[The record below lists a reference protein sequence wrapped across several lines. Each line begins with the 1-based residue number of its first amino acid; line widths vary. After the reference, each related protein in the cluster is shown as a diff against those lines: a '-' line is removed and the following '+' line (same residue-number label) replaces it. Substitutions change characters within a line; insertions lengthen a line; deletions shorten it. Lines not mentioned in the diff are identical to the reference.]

1 MFIRTVLAL
10 EAIIGAGVKDERHT
24 INSVFWWSY
33 RCHNNPCYL
42 FTWLANRTMAHQSQI
57 KNLEE
62 KMDRGFKHLE
72 DKIDS
77 AITHIDEKMNIQDKE
92 SKERISRLEKYFDI
106 IMSTQIKKNSDQHKM
121 ER

>member
-1 MFIRTVLAL
+1 MNDIPLTLFSGG
-10 EAIIGAGVKDERHT
+10 AIAATT
-24 INSVFWWSY
+24 ILVTF
-33 RCHNNPCYL
+33 

>member
-1 MFIRTVLAL
+1 MNDIPLTLFSGG
-10 EAIIGAGVKDERHT
+10 AIAATT
-24 INSVFWWSY
+24 ILVTF
-33 RCHNNPCYL
+33 

-62 KMDRGFKHLE
+62 KMDRGFRHLE

-77 AITHIDEKMNIQDKE
+77 AIKHMDEKVDD

-106 IMSTQIKKNSDQHKM
+106 IMQTQIKKNKDQFSMKEGH
-121 ER
+121 